1 MGHSSTRTIV
11 AAAVAAFVVYLAV
24 YYWDDVSEFLG
35 ILLSSLAPLLLG
47 LFIAYPLNILMSFY
61 ERHFFPSVTTGPL
74 VRIRPAVCL
83 AAAFISLVLI
93 VAGVMALVIP
103 QVIECI
109 SLLVSDLPSAL
120 DRFITWLQSTNLI
133 TDDLLKELSAALDSI
148 EWRETAQN
156 AATVAIKGVAGAV
169 GNVVTGVA
177 SFVIGVVF
185 AVFILMSKRRLCEQ
199 CNLLMD
205 RYLSDRVSARLRY
218 VASEANGCFHRFLV
232 GQCTEAC
239 ILGGL
244 CCLGMLILRLP
255 HAVMI
260 GALTAVTALIPIIG
274 AFLSG
279 IVGAFLIL
287 MDSPI
292 QALVF
297 VIFIVVLQQVEGD
310 LIYPHV
316 VGPMVQLP
324 SIWVFFAVTAGGGA
338 FGIVGMFLGVPLVAT
353 VYRLL
358 KNDVYGLTPPEC
370 FKEKDRA

>member
-11 AAAVAAFVVYLAV
+11 AAAVAAFVVYLAI
-24 YYWDDVSEFLG
+24 YYWDAVSEFLG
-35 ILLSSLAPLLLG
+35 LIASSLAPLLLG
-47 LFIAYPLNILMSFY
+47 FFIAYPLNILMSFF
-61 ERHFFPSVTTGPL
+61 ERHFFPNITTGP
-74 VRIRPAVCL
+74 VAKIRPAACL
-83 AAAFISLVLI
+83 AAAFIALVLI

-109 SLLVSDLPSAL
+109 SLLVSDLPSAI
-120 DRFITWLQSTNLI
+120 DRLITLLQSTDLI
-133 TDDLLKELSAALDSI
+133 TDDLVKEISSALDSI
-148 EWRETAQN
+148 ELRETAQN
-156 AATVAIKGVAGAV
+156 AATVALKGVAGAV
-169 GNVVTGVA
+169 GNVVAGVA

-205 RYLSDRVSARLRY
+205 RFLSERAAARIRY
-218 VASEANGCFHRFLV
+218 VTSVANGCFHRFLV

-255 HAVMI
+255 YAVMI

-279 IVGAFLIL
+279 IVGAFLIF

-297 VIFIVVLQQVEGD
+297 VIFIVVLQQLEGD

-316 VGPMVQLP
+316 VGPWC
-324 SIWVFFAVTAGGGA
+324 SCRASGCS
-338 FGIVGMFLGVPLVAT
+338 PL
-353 VYRLL
+353 
-358 KNDVYGLTPPEC
+358 
-370 FKEKDRA
+370 